1 VLAGLYRPHFPELKG
16 FCPTEFV
23 TPDPKT
29 FFTWV
34 SLAAHARLC
43 TFAASN
49 EPEMHS
55 GEAVFVELRLSLF
68 GVKRSIDLSFLAR
81 FRNTWV
87 VLAASVLVIPLTLWL
102 LAPAAVPD
110 LAHGNV
116 AGAQALATGW
126 AKGEMIVLVR
136 HVERCDHSKAACL
149 SGNDGIT
156 DRSRSVAVAVGARF
170 EQLGLNNADIYNS
183 PSMRTVQTAGYM
195 FNHAASGDDWL
206 INCRGR
212 MLQDALAH
220 KIPGRNL
227 ILVTHS
233 ECMAQIEKD
242 LNVPTSSAG
251 YGSSLFVSA
260 ASPAAPKM
268 LGFIE
273 ASDWRTVNTR

>member
-1 VLAGLYRPHFPELKG
+1 MLA
-16 FCPTEFV
+16 
-23 TPDPKT
+23 
-29 FFTWV
+29 
-34 SLAAHARLC
+34 
-43 TFAASN
+43 
-49 EPEMHS
+49 

-68 GVKRSIDLSFLAR
+68 GVKRSINLSALAR

-102 LAPAAVPD
+102 LAPATVPD

-116 AGAQALATGW
+116 AGAKALAADW
-126 AKGEMIVLVR
+126 AKGDVIVLVR
-136 HVERCDHSKAACL
+136 HVERCDHSKAPCL

-156 DRSRSVAVAVGARF
+156 DRSRSVAVAVGAQF
-170 EQLGLNNADIYNS
+170 EHLGLNNAEIYNS

-195 FNHAASGDDWL
+195 FNRAASGEEWL
-206 INCRGR
+206 IDCKGR

-233 ECMAQIEKD
+233 ECMGQLEKD
-242 LNVPTSSAG
+242 LDVLASNPG
-251 YGSSLFVSA
+251 YGSSLFVST
-260 ASPAAPKM
+260 ASPAGPKM

-273 ASDWRTVNTR
+273 ASDWRTVTAR